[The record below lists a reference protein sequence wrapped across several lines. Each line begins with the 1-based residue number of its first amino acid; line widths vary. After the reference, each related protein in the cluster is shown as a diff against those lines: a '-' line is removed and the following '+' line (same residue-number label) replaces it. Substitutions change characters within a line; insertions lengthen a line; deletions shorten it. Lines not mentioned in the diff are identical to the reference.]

1 MKIFDAK
8 QMNCL
13 NLAFLGDSIF
23 TQFVREFLVKNVDIK
38 LKELNKM
45 CNEIV
50 CARNQAKLFEN
61 LQDYLTEDEKDI
73 AKRARNIHPGNIA
86 KNSTPE
92 QYSKAT
98 QYEAILGFL
107 YMTEQST
114 RLQEIMN
121 KSIEEYQSK

>member
-1 MKIFDAK
+1 MKIFDTK

-23 TQFVREFLVKNVDIK
+23 TQFIREFLVKNFDYK
-38 LKELNKM
+38 LKQLNKM

-50 CARNQAKLFEN
+50 CARNQAVLFEN
-61 LQDYLTEDEKDI
+61 IGESLTEDEKDI
-73 AKRARNIHPGNIA
+73 AKRARNIHPSNIA

-107 YMTEQST
+107 YLTDQFD
-114 RLQEIMN
+114 RLRDIMN
-121 KSIEEYQSK
+121 KSIKEYQD

>member
-23 TQFVREFLVKNVDIK
+23 TQFIREFLVKNFDYK
-38 LKELNKM
+38 LNQLNKM
-45 CNEIV
+45 SNKIV
-50 CARNQAKLFEN
+50 CARNQSILLEN
-61 LQDYLTEDEKDI
+61 IVDILTEDEKDI

-107 YMTEQST
+107 YLTEQFD
-114 RLQEIMN
+114 RLNEIMN
-121 KSIEEYQSK
+121 KSIEEYQD

>member
-23 TQFVREFLVKNVDIK
+23 TQFIREFLVKNFDYK
-38 LKELNKM
+38 LNQLNKM
-45 CNEIV
+45 SNKIV
-50 CARNQAKLFEN
+50 CARNQSILLEN
-61 LQDYLTEDEKDI
+61 IVDILTEDEKDI

-107 YMTEQST
+107 YLTEQFD
-114 RLQEIMN
+114 RLNEIMN
-121 KSIEEYQSK
+121 KSIEEYQG

>member
-23 TQFVREFLVKNVDIK
+23 TQFVREFLVKNFDYK
-38 LKELNKM
+38 LKQLNKM

-50 CARNQAKLFEN
+50 CARNQAVLFEN
-61 LQDYLTEDEKDI
+61 IVDGLTEDEKDI

-107 YMTEQST
+107 YLTEQFDH
-114 RLQEIMN
+114 LNEIMN
-121 KSIEEYQSK
+121 KSIEEYQN

>member
-23 TQFVREFLVKNVDIK
+23 TQFIREFLVKNFDYK
-38 LKELNKM
+38 LNQLNKM
-45 CNEIV
+45 SNKIV
-50 CARNQAKLFEN
+50 CARNQSILLEN
-61 LQDYLTEDEKDI
+61 IVDILTEDEKDI

-107 YMTEQST
+107 YLTEQLD
-114 RLQEIMN
+114 RLNEIMN
-121 KSIEEYQSK
+121 KSIEEYQD